1 VLPRVGRDIWMP
13 KDADR
18 RDLTRDEIEK
28 KKFET
33 FFTTSVAQVP
43 EEMINP
49 TRQPDRKHGLLARFF
64 GKLDKARGAPP
75 PEDQEEEERFWAQTP
90 IAATGEIM
98 LDRPGQEKAD
108 GSMEL
113 AARPSLEDLTREL
126 EGGGAE
132 PAAQPPAAPPEPEP
146 PAPAPEPAAPEAIVL
161 EPAAPAA
168 PEPAEPEPI
177 RLEEPE
183 PDRPAGPVPPAP
195 APRPAPPK
203 EPAPPPETP
212 PAPPREPAPQPE
224 MAAAPQKKAAPPP
237 RPKPAAHAGRKPRKK
252 QTRVPDAEDKELEK
266 LKVMLETMGP
276 QPARPEPRP
285 QPEADKEITQPVG
298 GFHFFGVGED
308 EAPRGATPPPSLE
321 DTMSIELH
329 EEDGPKAP
337 AAEETGGEHAAPAH
351 AAARRRGKKARSRP
365 APAPEPEAAPA
376 PQPEPAAPAAEAPAP
391 DSKTEPDL
399 SAQEA
404 PPTEEEAARALGQTV
419 ASLNLRCALSGI
431 LAAALLWAG

>member
-1 VLPRVGRDIWMP
+1 MP

-64 GKLDKARGAPP
+64 GKLEKARGVPP
-75 PEDQEEEERFWAQTP
+75 PEDQEEEEIFWAQTP
-90 IAATGEIM
+90 IAPTGEIM

-108 GSMEL
+108 GSLEL
-113 AARPSLEDLTREL
+113 AARPSLEDLTRQL

-132 PAAQPPAAPPEPEP
+132 PAAHPPAAPPEPAPPARAPQPEP
-146 PAPAPEPAAPEAIVL
+146 PAPAPQPAAPEAIVL

-177 RLEEPE
+177 RLEGPD
-183 PDRPAGPVPPAP
+183 PDRPAPP
-195 APRPAPPK
+195 PAPPK

-237 RPKPAAHAGRKPRKK
+237 RPGSAAHTGRKPRKK
-252 QTRVPDAEDKELEK
+252 QTRVPDA
-266 LKVMLETMGP
+266 
-276 QPARPEPRP
+276 
-285 QPEADKEITQPVG
+285 
-298 GFHFFGVGED
+298 
-308 EAPRGATPPPSLE
+308 
-321 DTMSIELH
+321 
-329 EEDGPKAP
+329 
-337 AAEETGGEHAAPAH
+337 
-351 AAARRRGKKARSRP
+351 
-365 APAPEPEAAPA
+365 
-376 PQPEPAAPAAEAPAP
+376 
-391 DSKTEPDL
+391 
-399 SAQEA
+399 
-404 PPTEEEAARALGQTV
+404 
-419 ASLNLRCALSGI
+419 
-431 LAAALLWAG
+431 